1 MGGLVAL
8 AQALG
13 LSYAAGINLYA
24 TVAVAGLVQR
34 AGWVGPLPGGLE
46 ILSHP
51 AIIAIA
57 LLLLVFEFAATLV
70 PGIASAWETFHTL
83 VRPPAAAV
91 LAVLTT
97 WHGNAFLV
105 VLAALLGGGLA
116 VTTHTT
122 KLGLRYAIDTS
133 PEPVTNGA
141 ANVAELGFVSALV
154 VAIWSHPFLSLAAA
168 LVVLVLVA
176 ILVRAIWR
184 ALGRVLSGNWM
195 PRSGYLQGARVNASE
210 LRGADPPL
218 RDDDD

>member
-24 TVAVAGLVQR
+24 TVAVAGLIQR
-34 AGWVGPLPGGLE
+34 AGWVGPLPGGLD

-51 AIIAIA
+51 AIIGIA
-57 LLLLVFEFAATLV
+57 FVLLILEFAATLI

-83 VRPPAAAV
+83 VRPPAGAV

-97 WHGNAFLV
+97 WHADALLV

-154 VAIWSHPFLSLAAA
+154 VAIWSHPFLSLAVA
-168 LVVLVLVA
+168 LVMLVLVA
-176 ILVRAIWR
+176 LLVRAIWR
-184 ALGRVLSGNWM
+184 ALRRVLSGNWM
-195 PRSGYLQGARVNASE
+195 PRSGYLQGARVNSCEIRAH
-210 LRGADPPL
+210 DPPL

>member
-34 AGWVGPLPGGLE
+34 VGWVGPLPGGLE
-46 ILSHP
+46 MLSHP
-51 AIIAIA
+51 AIIGIA
-57 LLLLVFEFAATLV
+57 LVLLVFEFAATLI

-83 VRPPAAAV
+83 VRPPAGAV

-97 WHGNAFLV
+97 WHGDALLV

-154 VAIWSHPFLSLAAA
+154 VAIWSHPFISLAVA
-168 LVVLVLVA
+168 LVMLVLVA
-176 ILVRAIWR
+176 LLVRVIWR
-184 ALGRVLSGNWM
+184 ALRRVLSGNWM
-195 PRSGYLQGARVNASE
+195 PRSGYLQGARVNACE